1 MFYVEFLRARNC
13 VRILAIVFGIC
24 FVIAAIVRLFMP
36 TNLHDMQTS
45 RWVNMQMNES
55 GVHARTTHLR
65 DGSLRTTIIDP
76 DGDRVV
82 VTDHGYRGQH
92 VTVSGPDVNVDQ
104 TGNIRIASVGVQAH
118 SGTNGTNGSVV
129 VDTDEPIALSDLLY
143 FPCLVGLI
151 IATIIGGVLA
161 KENRNHLE
169 IAWTRPVSRDVMAL
183 GMFGVDAIALIIS
196 MALALLLEILGIA
209 LFELPRFD
217 LAGSLGTAA
226 VVLLAVFAWYG
237 LLTAASA
244 SLRGSGGIKALAWVA
259 GIFVPAISAAAL
271 VPILIFRIIGDVAGA
286 LTLFDPLAYLHHT
299 QNPTV
304 MGGGPEMA
312 PGVIGSNIVTGPA
325 DERALLLLVLTVIYV
340 ALAVYQWRRL
350 EA

>member
-1 MFYVEFLRARNC
+1 MFYVEWLRARIC
-13 VRILAIVFGIC
+13 LRILAIIFGIA
-24 FVIAAIVRLFMP
+24 FAIAIVVRLFMP
-36 TNLHDMQTS
+36 TNLHDMQSS

-55 GVHARTTHLR
+55 GVHTRTTHLS

-92 VTVSGPDVNVDQ
+92 VTVSGPNVNVDQ
-104 TGNIRIASVGVQAH
+104 TGNIRIASVGVQAR

-129 VDTDEPIALSDLLY
+129 VDTDEPIALADLLY

-271 VPILIFRIIGDVAGA
+271 VPILIFRIIGDTAGI
-286 LTLFDPLAYLHHT
+286 LTVLDPLAYLHHT
-299 QNPTV
+299 DNPTIGFTGNDLPSSIIGMNV
-304 MGGGPEMA
+304 VAGPLD
-312 PGVIGSNIVTGPA
+312 V
-325 DERALLLLVLTVIYV
+325 RALLLLALTVLYV